1 MTAPD
6 DAHHRFEVDA
16 FRKEMLLTGRDEI
29 GLTLGFEGKIAEFE
43 ARHAR
48 EMAWAVP
55 PRAAIQLPQEAEM
68 PATLKVEYPKD
79 LLKLVGTE
87 LGPSE
92 WMTVDQ
98 AMIDKFA
105 QATGDHQ
112 WIHVDVERAKREM
125 PGGKTIAHGYLTLSL
140 VPRMA
145 AGLLE
150 VTKRSRGINYGSN
163 KIRFISPVQA
173 GARIR
178 VRQRITGAEEVS
190 GNGVRVSS
198 EMTVEIE
205 GHDKPA
211 LVGEIIGVR
220 YA

>member
-1 MTAPD
+1 
-6 DAHHRFEVDA
+6 
-16 FRKEMLLTGRDEI
+16 MLEI
-29 GLTLGFEGKIAEFE
+29 ET
-43 ARHAR
+43 
-48 EMAWAVP
+48 
-55 PRAAIQLPQEAEM
+55 
-68 PATLKVEYPKD
+68 PKD
-79 LLKLVGTE
+79 LAQLVGRE

-105 QATGDHQ
+105 DATGDHQ

-145 AGLLE
+145 QTLTR
-150 VTKRSRGINYGSN
+150 VKKRSRGLNYGSN
-163 KIRFISPVQA
+163 KVRFITPVPA

-178 VRQRITGAEEVS
+178 LRQRIASVEEVP
-190 GNGVRVSS
+190 GGVRVTS
-198 EMTVEIE
+198 EMTVEVE
-205 GHDKPA
+205 GQPRPA
-211 LVGEIIGVR
+211 LVAETIGVS